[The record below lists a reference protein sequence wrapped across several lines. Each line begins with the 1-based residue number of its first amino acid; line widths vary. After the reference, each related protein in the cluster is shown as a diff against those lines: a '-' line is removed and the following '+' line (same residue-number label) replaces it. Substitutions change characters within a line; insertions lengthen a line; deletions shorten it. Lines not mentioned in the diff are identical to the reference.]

1 MVDRSAS
8 FFDQPNAPMLAA
20 VSYRRDQPA
29 MVGSAMM
36 TELATQLR
44 SRGDSRHAF
53 EDDAG

>member
-44 SRGDSRHAF
+44 SRDDSRHAF